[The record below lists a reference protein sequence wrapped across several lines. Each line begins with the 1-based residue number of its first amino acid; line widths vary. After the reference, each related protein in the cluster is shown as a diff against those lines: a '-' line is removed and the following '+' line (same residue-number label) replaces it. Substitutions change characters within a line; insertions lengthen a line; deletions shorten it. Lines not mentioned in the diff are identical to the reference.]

1 MPGTESGPDSRAGAS
16 APAPGDSSGATARR
30 GRRALVAV
38 VLAGTAL
45 LVALALSGLPARADE
60 PKKKADDEAT
70 CTMTFTLK
78 GWSAFYKTASGEGT
92 ITCRSGGSMKVKI
105 TAKGGGFTFGKSEVT
120 NGTGRFFNAKSVEDC
135 LGSYAQSEAHAGA
148 GKSADAQALTKGEIN
163 LTLTG
168 TGKGVDVGFAFGKFT
183 IEKQ

>member
-1 MPGTESGPDSRAGAS
+1 MPGTDADAARASGGGAS
-16 APAPGDSSGATARR
+16 PVLPADAHEDRL
-30 GRRALVAV
+30 RALVAIL
-38 VLAGTAL
+38 LAGAVL
-45 LVALALSGLPARADE
+45 LIALALSGLPARAEEAKKDE
-60 PKKKADDEAT
+60 PAP

-92 ITCRSGGSMKVKI
+92 ITCRGGGSMKVKI
-105 TAKGGGFTFGKSEVT
+105 TAKGGGFTFGKSEIT
-120 NGTGRFFNAKSVEDC
+120 DGTGRFFNAKSVEDC

-148 GKSADAQALTKGEIN
+148 GKSADAQALTKGDIN

-183 IEKQ
+183 IEKL